1 MDPVDPE
8 LQKLQVLQNDMMRVV
23 HGLRRSDH
31 TNMAKLREE
40 EGIMSVNQLSYYHHL
55 VEMYNV
61 IWKNSSMQ
69 LKRKIQQLTGGDH
82 QLRNETRGDLRI
94 PIKPSRG
101 CVGFSYKGTRVW
113 NNTPKFI
120 RENLEEK
127 EFKADSKWW
136 IMKNIPD

>member
-1 MDPVDPE
+1 
-8 LQKLQVLQNDMMRVV
+8 
-23 HGLRRSDH
+23 
-31 TNMAKLREE
+31 
-40 EGIMSVNQLSYYHHL
+40 MSLCA
-55 VEMYNV
+55 
-61 IWKNSSMQ
+61 
-69 LKRKIQQLTGGDH
+69 
-82 QLRNETRGDLRI
+82 
-94 PIKPSRG
+94 SRG